1 MKCTAADNRA
11 TISTEER
18 GTAQQ
23 SAAHFN
29 KENIMDYSSREGV
42 LIPDGVRRKLN
53 LCSAASAPTN
63 IPLRIK
69 KELAVH
75 ALADSEF
82 KQISTEDL
90 VELARSRKRVYV
102 TDRASAIAALKGV
115 FNPYGKVKFGST
127 RQ

>member
-1 MKCTAADNRA
+1 
-11 TISTEER
+11 
-18 GTAQQ
+18 
-23 SAAHFN
+23 
-29 KENIMDYSSREGV
+29 MDYSSREGV

-82 KQISTEDL
+82 KQIDTFEL
-90 VELARSRKRVYV
+90 MELARVRKHVFV
-102 TDRASAIAALKGV
+102 TDRASAIAVLKGV
-115 FNPYGKVKFGST
+115 QK
-127 RQ
+127 